1 MMQGCGIISINYTGP
16 TLPVGES
23 DMTDENAHYDQPE
36 YGLEIMRTESGMV
49 RRWVV
54 VRHTTAWHPP
64 TDVYESEDQLI
75 VVVEIAGM
83 RNGDFNVT
91 LQGQRLII
99 SGMRQRVAGA
109 DCAYHQ
115 LEIPFGE
122 FRTVVTVPW
131 PVSRDEVT
139 ASYRDGFLR
148 VELPHA
154 PAQTVQIVNVD
165 IQDSD
170 DENPAES

>member
-1 MMQGCGIISINYTGP
+1 MPGDTTLFDLPDDP
-16 TLPVGES
+16 TPDVG
-23 DMTDENAHYDQPE
+23 NA
-36 YGLEIMRTESGMV
+36 GLETAEGVV

-54 VRHTTAWHPP
+54 VRHATVWRPP
-64 TDVYESEDQLI
+64 TDVFEQEGRLI

-83 RNGDFNVT
+83 HHSDFNVM

-99 SGMRQRVAGA
+99 SGIRQRATPR

-115 LEIPFGE
+115 LEIPYGE
-122 FRTVVTVPW
+122 FRAEVSLPW
-131 PVSRDEVT
+131 PVLRDAVT

-154 PAQTVQIVNVD
+154 PAQRIQIVTL
-165 IQDSD
+165 
-170 DENPAES
+170 DEDASNASPAEVLPEEQTYDQAT